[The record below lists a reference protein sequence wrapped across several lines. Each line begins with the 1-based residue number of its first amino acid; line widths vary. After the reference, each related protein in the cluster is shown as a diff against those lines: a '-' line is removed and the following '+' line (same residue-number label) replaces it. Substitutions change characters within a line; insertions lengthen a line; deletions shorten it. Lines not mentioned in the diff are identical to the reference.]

1 MKERYSS
8 NLAFNDILFNALLGF
23 VTLFILVLVLIN
35 PITKQGDIP
44 AYAEI
49 MIILE
54 WDGQVSDDIDIW
66 VMGPG
71 MEFPLSFQ
79 NKTSGFMHLDRD
91 DLGSTSDTIMVAGVP
106 KIIRINRE
114 VVNMRGIMPGDYFIN
129 VHIYGKYPTDKPT
142 LFTVSLV
149 DINPYKEVIHIQE
162 YATKKGE
169 IFKMPAF
176 TVDNEGN
183 ISDIFISDMV
193 IPRVN
198 SGSSV
203 TIPSPRE
210 TRPSPGGAR

>member
-1 MKERYSS
+1 MRERYSS

-35 PITKQGDIP
+35 PITKQGDIT

-54 WDGQVSDDIDIW
+54 WDGEVSDDIDIW
-66 VMGPG
+66 VKGPG
-71 MEFPLSFQ
+71 MKSPLSFQ

-91 DLGSTSDTIMVAGVP
+91 DLGTTSDTIVVGGIAS
-106 KIIRINRE
+106 IIKINRE

-129 VHIYGKYPTDKPT
+129 VHVYAKPASSNPT

-149 DINPYKEVIHIQE
+149 DINPYKEEIHVQH
-162 YATKKGE
+162 YATKSGE
-169 IFKMPAF
+169 LFKIPAF
-176 TVDNEGN
+176 TVDKEGN

-193 IPRVN
+193 IPRITIE
-198 SGSSV
+198 SDTAIGSSTTSTPV
-203 TIPSPRE
+203 
-210 TRPSPGGAR
+210 GAR

>member
-1 MKERYSS
+1 MRERYSS

-54 WDGQVSDDIDIW
+54 WDGEVSDDIDIW
-66 VMGPG
+66 VKGPG
-71 MEFPLSFQ
+71 MKSPLSFQ

-91 DLGSTSDTIMVAGVP
+91 DLGATSDTNFIGGVA
-106 KIIRINRE
+106 KTIKINRE

-129 VHIYGKYPTDKPT
+129 VHVYAKPASSNPT

-149 DINPYKEVIHIQE
+149 DINPYKEEIHVQH
-162 YATKKGE
+162 YATKSGE
-169 IFKMPAF
+169 LFKIPAF
-176 TVDNEGN
+176 TVDKEGN

-193 IPRVN
+193 IPRMYVN
-198 SGSSV
+198 ESHASTGSSA
-203 TIPSPRE
+203 TS
-210 TRPSPGGAR
+210 TPGGAR

>member
-1 MKERYSS
+1 MRERYSS

-54 WDGQVSDDIDIW
+54 WDGEVSDDIDIW
-66 VMGPG
+66 VKGPG
-71 MEFPLSFQ
+71 MKSPLSFQ

-91 DLGSTSDTIMVAGVP
+91 DLGATSDIIVVGGRATTI
-106 KIIRINRE
+106 KINRE

-129 VHIYGKYPTDKPT
+129 VHVYAKLSGSEPT

-149 DINPYKEVIHIQE
+149 DINPYKEEIHVQH
-162 YATKKGE
+162 YATKSGE
-169 IFKMPAF
+169 LFKIPAF
-176 TVDNEGN
+176 TVDKEGN
-183 ISDIFISDMV
+183 ISDIFISDIV
-193 IPRVN
+193 IPRM
-198 SGSSV
+198 SV
-203 TIPSPRE
+203 TQTESAHNASSTTSIAS
-210 TRPSPGGAR
+210 GAR

>member
-1 MKERYSS
+1 MRERYSS

-35 PITKQGDIP
+35 PITKQGDIT

-54 WDGQVSDDIDIW
+54 WDGEVSDDIDIW
-66 VMGPG
+66 VKGPG
-71 MEFPLSFQ
+71 MKSPLSFQ

-91 DLGSTSDTIMVAGVP
+91 DLGTTSDTIVVGGIAS
-106 KIIRINRE
+106 IIKINRE

-129 VHIYGKYPTDKPT
+129 VHVYAKPASSNPT

-149 DINPYKEVIHIQE
+149 DINPYKEEIHVQH
-162 YATKKGE
+162 YATKSGE
-169 IFKMPAF
+169 LFKIPAF
-176 TVDNEGN
+176 TVDKEGN

-193 IPRVN
+193 IPRITIE
-198 SGSSV
+198 SDTAIGSS
-203 TIPSPRE
+203 TTS
-210 TRPSPGGAR
+210 TPGGAR

>member
-1 MKERYSS
+1 MRERYSS

-35 PITKQGDIP
+35 PITKQGDIT

-54 WDGQVSDDIDIW
+54 WDGEVSDDIDIW
-66 VMGPG
+66 VKGPG
-71 MEFPLSFQ
+71 MKSPLSFQ

-91 DLGSTSDTIMVAGVP
+91 DLGTTSDTIVVGGIAS
-106 KIIRINRE
+106 IIKINRE

-129 VHIYGKYPTDKPT
+129 VHVYAKPASSNPT

-149 DINPYKEVIHIQE
+149 DINPYKEEIHVQH
-162 YATKKGE
+162 YATKSGE
-169 IFKMPAF
+169 LFKIPAF
-176 TVDNEGN
+176 TVDKEGN

-193 IPRVN
+193 IPRITVE
-198 SGSSV
+198 SDTAIGSS
-203 TIPSPRE
+203 TTS
-210 TRPSPGGAR
+210 TPGGAR